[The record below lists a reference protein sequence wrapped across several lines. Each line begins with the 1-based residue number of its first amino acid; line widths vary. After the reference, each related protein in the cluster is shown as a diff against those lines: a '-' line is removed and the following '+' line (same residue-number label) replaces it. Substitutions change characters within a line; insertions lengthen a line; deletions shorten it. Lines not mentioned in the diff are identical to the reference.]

1 MNPFE
6 FVLAIIVIVM
16 VAQTVQKI
24 YVVRAEKRGHEHDE
38 GAEVDDA
45 HAKLDAL
52 EERIRVLERI
62 ITENKYDLRREI
74 DKL

>member
-6 FVLAIIVIVM
+6 FVLAIIVVVM
-16 VAQTVQKI
+16 AAQTVQKI
-24 YVVRAEKRGHEHDE
+24 YTIRAEKRGHDDGEE
-38 GAEVDDA
+38 LTDA
-45 HAKLDAL
+45 HAKIDAL

>member
-1 MNPFE
+1 MNTFA
-6 FVLAIIVIVM
+6 FVLSIIAIVFT
-16 VAQTVQKI
+16 AQTIQKI
-24 YVVRAEKRGHEHDE
+24 YKIRSEKSASSSED
-38 GAEVDDA
+38 ADDS

-62 ITENKYDLRREI
+62 ITENKYDLKREI

>member
-6 FVLAIIVIVM
+6 FVLCILIIVFT
-16 VAQTVQKI
+16 AQTVQRIYHMRAAKPDNAADMEDAQAKI
-24 YVVRAEKRGHEHDE
+24 
-38 GAEVDDA
+38 
-45 HAKLDAL
+45 DAL

-62 ITENKYDLRREI
+62 ITENKYDLRNEI

>member
-6 FVLAIIVIVM
+6 FVLAIIVIVIG
-16 VAQTVQKI
+16 AQTVQKI
-24 YVVRAEKRGHEHDE
+24 YRIRAEHKPVNDDE
-38 GAEVDDA
+38 AEDA

>member
-6 FVLAIIVIVM
+6 FVLAIVAIVIG
-16 VAQTVQKI
+16 AQTVQRIYKI
-24 YVVRAEKRGHEHDE
+24 RSEKTDNPAEL
-38 GAEVDDA
+38 DDA
-45 HAKLDAL
+45 HAKIDAL